1 MYRHL
6 FLIALILVIIIFSYT
21 FLNNIFTFENLNFYF
36 HEMAN
41 YIKNNYILAALIYLI
56 IYFLVVIFCLPFAWF
71 ITISGAM
78 LFGWIAGSILS
89 VLAAGTGAC
98 IVFLLAKSYMVV
110 LFKSK
115 MPNSKGKYNR
125 FKKEIKKNAFFYL
138 LSVRLMP
145 IFPFVFIN
153 VASAI
158 IGVKFRIFVITT
170 FVGIIPGSI
179 IYSLLG
185 HGAVEIIL
193 RGEFVD
199 HKNLYSFEA
208 ILGLIGLS
216 IMVLLPIIIKK
227 FGFLKK

>member
-1 MYRHL
+1 
-6 FLIALILVIIIFSYT
+6 
-21 FLNNIFTFENLNFYF
+21 
-36 HEMAN
+36 
-41 YIKNNYILAALIYLI
+41 
-56 IYFLVVIFCLPFAWF
+56 
-71 ITISGAM
+71 
-78 LFGWIAGSILS
+78 
-89 VLAAGTGAC
+89 
-98 IVFLLAKSYMVV
+98 
-110 LFKSK
+110 
-115 MPNSKGKYNR
+115 MPNSKGKYNS
-125 FKKEIKKNAFFYL
+125 FKKEINKNAFFYL

-227 FGFLKK
+227 FGFFNK

>member
-115 MPNSKGKYNR
+115 MPNSKGKYNK
-125 FKKEIKKNAFFYL
+125 FKKEINKNAFFYL

-208 ILGLIGLS
+208 ILGLIGMS

-227 FGFLKK
+227 CSKKMV